1 MEIPKAVFTRY
12 QSLSVQEGTR
22 RHAVIFP
29 GPVLLSES
37 DVGALVDF
45 IVARDAQNNGLSRE
59 QIIVTIQD
67 LNPALSKDQVT
78 LFHLPCCFHSE
89 QQAAGVYK
97 RLRKSRP
104 ELSKRAVNIA

>member
-45 IVARDAQNNGLSRE
+45 IVARDAQNNGLSSE

-78 LFHLPCCFHSE
+78 LFHLPCCASNRLLAFTSDSE
-89 QQAAGVYK
+89 N
-97 RLRKSRP
+97 
-104 ELSKRAVNIA
+104 RALNFPNVR